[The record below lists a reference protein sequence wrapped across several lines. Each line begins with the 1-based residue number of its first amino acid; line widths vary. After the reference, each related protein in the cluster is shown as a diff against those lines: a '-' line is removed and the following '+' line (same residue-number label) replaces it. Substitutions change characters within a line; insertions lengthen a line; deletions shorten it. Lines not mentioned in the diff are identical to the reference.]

1 MTVTARGIVEFLDV
15 PTAAAWDM
23 TPEQALAFFR
33 AKGLRPSFRWQELV
47 GTEHA
52 RAFTVAKMMD
62 ADLLATVQKSLG
74 EAMASGMTYREWADK
89 LTPTLQSAGWWGRK
103 AVTGPD
109 GSTVVAGLGSPA
121 RLQTIFR
128 SNMQSAYAAG
138 QWQDIVDQAD
148 LAPYLLYDAV
158 DDHRTR
164 PDHAAWDGTVLPID
178 HPWWQTHYPPNG
190 WNCRCT
196 VIQLSDEDLED
207 LGLAVSPDPPTASY
221 TWTNPATGKRQR
233 IPNGIDPGWNANI
246 GEARTQALA
255 KAQADKLASYPPE
268 LQAPAARGFQ
278 AAHEA
283 GVEAM
288 GTASAAA
295 LEDVAQLS
303 TEQLA
308 RQATK
313 AANTAAARAIASAL
327 EANTPYLAKA
337 IQQVTKTKAGAALAP
352 AQLLDAAKVQAAK
365 TEASAALAHWKQAT
379 AKGKAPSAKAQAAF
393 DALPDEAQAA
403 VKAQAQAQLA
413 DNLAQKAAQAELDA
427 IAAKSAGTLEAKALK
442 KLQGEADGM
451 KATELLAAVQQ
462 DVAAAKAAQVQ
473 AQLASGL
480 KKALVA
486 DKVPTPAQQAVLD
499 AMTPDAKAAL
509 LAEVDAAKQAAL
521 KAATPAAQV
530 ASAETMTAAQGLNP
544 DKLVQIGPQRGSN
557 PGGLYRDTDTGQT
570 WYIKTPP
577 SLAHAQ
583 NEVLAAKLYQAAGVN
598 VPELRLTTLNGQP
611 AVASRIVDDLAK
623 LSPDDLAKA
632 QGVREGF
639 VADAWL
645 ANWDVVGATFDNLLV
660 RGGVAYR
667 VDTGGALLFRAQGGA
682 KGASFGDNVAELKTL
697 LDAAKNPNTARVF
710 GNMTQQ
716 QLEASAKGVLAISDD
731 AIRALV
737 QQHGPAGELG
747 EVLATRLIA
756 RKAHLAKEFGKASE
770 AYQQAQAMAIEA
782 AEFAAKD
789 ALAAVDDA
797 YLTAIKGIA
806 TRAAKGMPIEQK
818 DFDRVMAARKALVAW
833 EDAQAGTLTQASI
846 EEVFAYYSAWGDTL
860 LASVRPGVG
869 KPATWSGEQFKGYAG
884 RLVVDQDNIVVN
896 MPAAGM
902 KFTQEAAKAVIT
914 RALGRSAASMDV
926 PDNGGAEALK
936 KALPLEHQ
944 RAVAA
949 YTGSYYRDVN
959 RALRDGT
966 ATDVQRMYADLVN
979 EALALAPKYAGE
991 VTRGI
996 TLDGAKLTEFLAA
1009 HRQAMVTG
1017 QGVIHD
1023 GFISTTKGSSAAF
1036 SGNVILHIQSRSGVW
1051 VRPISLH
1058 AGENEVLLG
1067 HGTRFSVADV
1077 KEAGGRYHVYLE
1089 EVGP

>member
-1 MTVTARGIVEFLDV
+1 MSLYRQILEFLDV
-15 PTAAAWDM
+15 PVAGAWDM
-23 TPEQALAFFR
+23 TPEEALAFFR
-33 AKGLRPSFRWQELV
+33 AKGLRTSFRWQELV
-47 GTEHA
+47 GAEHA

-62 ADLLATVQKSLG
+62 ADLLATVQKSMT
-74 EAMASGMTYREWADK
+74 EAMATGMTYREWADK
-89 LTPTLQSAGWWGRK
+89 LTPTLQAAGWWGRK

-109 GSTVVAGLGSPA
+109 GSTVVAALGSPA

-138 QWQDIVDQAD
+138 QWEDIIAQAD

-164 PDHAAWDGTVLPID
+164 PDHAAWDGTILPID

-196 VIQLSDEDLED
+196 VIQLSDDDLED
-207 LGLAVSPDPPTASY
+207 LGLAVSADPPGGSY
-221 TWTNPATGKRQR
+221 AWTNPATGKVQR
-233 IPNGIDPGWNANI
+233 IPKGVDPGWNANI

-255 KAQADKLASYPPE
+255 KAQADKLATYPPE
-268 LQAPAARGFQ
+268 LKAPAARGFQ

-288 GTASAAA
+288 GKVSAAA
-295 LEDVAQLS
+295 AQEVAALS
-303 TEQLA
+303 AEQLA
-308 RQATK
+308 RQATQ
-313 AANTAAARAIASAL
+313 AANRAAAKAIESAL

-337 IQQVTKTKAGAALAP
+337 IQQVTKTKSGAAMTP
-352 AQLLDAAKVQAAK
+352 AELLDAAKVQAAK
-365 TEASAALAHWKQAT
+365 TEASAALAHWKQAV
-379 AKGKAPSAKAQAAF
+379 AKGKPPSAKAQAAF

-403 VKAQAQAQLA
+403 IKAEAEAQLA
-413 DNLAQKAAQAELDA
+413 ESLAQKAAQAELDA

-442 KLQGEADGM
+442 KLAGESDGM
-451 KATELLAAVQQ
+451 KPTELLAAVQQ

-473 AQLASGL
+473 AQVTSGL

-486 DKVPTPAQQAVLD
+486 DKVPTAAQQAALD

-521 KAATPAAQV
+521 KAVTPAAT
-530 ASAETMTAAQGLNP
+530 AGTAEAVTAAQGLNP
-544 DKLVQIGPQRGSN
+544 STLVQIGPQRGSN
-557 PGGLYRDTDTGQT
+557 PGGLYRDTETGAT

-623 LSPDDLAKA
+623 LAPDDLAKA

-667 VDTGGALLFRAQGGA
+667 VDTGGALLFRAQGAA
-682 KGASFGDNVAELKTL
+682 KGASFGDNVAELKTF
-697 LDAAKNPNTARVF
+697 LDTAKNPNTARVF
-710 GNMTQQ
+710 AGMTQQ

-737 QQHGPAGELG
+737 KQHGPAGELG
-747 EVLATRLIA
+747 DVLASRLIA
-756 RKAHLAKEFGKASE
+756 RKAHLAKEFGQATEAFAKAK
-770 AYQQAQAMAIEA
+770 AMAIEA
-782 AEFAAKD
+782 AEFAARE
-789 ALAAVDDA
+789 ALEEVNGAF
-797 YLTAIKGIA
+797 LTAIKGIA
-806 TRAAKGMPIEQK
+806 SRTAKGEPLDPK
-818 DFDRVMAARKALVAW
+818 DFQRATASHRAW
-833 EDAQAGTLTQASI
+833 QKWIEDHEGVLAESTI
-846 EEVFAYYSAWGDTL
+846 EEVRAFYQAWDDTV
-860 LASVRPGVG
+860 LAAIRPGVG
-869 KPATWSGEQFKGYAG
+869 KVGAWKGEQFAGFSG
-884 RLVVDQDNIVVN
+884 RLVVNEGAIQVT
-896 MPAAGM
+896 MPPAGM
-902 KFTQEAAKAVIT
+902 KFTQAQAKQTIT
-914 RALGRSAASMDV
+914 DALGKSAASLNV
-926 PDNGGAEALK
+926 PDNGGAAALK

-944 RAVAA
+944 RAVSA
-949 YTGSYYRDVN
+949 YTGSHYRPVN
-959 RALRDGT
+959 EALRAGT
-966 ATDVQRMYADLVN
+966 ASAAQMRYADLVN
-979 EALALAPKYAGE
+979 EALALAPKYVGE

-996 TLDGAKLTEFLAA
+996 SLSGDNLVQFLAA

-1017 QGVIHD
+1017 QGVVHR
-1023 GFISTTKGSSAAF
+1023 GFISTTKGGKAAF
-1036 SGNVILHIQSRSGVW
+1036 SGNVILHIQSRTGVW
-1051 VRPISLH
+1051 VKPISLH

-1067 HGTRFSVADV
+1067 HGTRFTVTDLKDS
-1077 KEAGGRYHVYLE
+1077 GGTYHVYLE